1 MPDEFS
7 WLKPLR
13 ESNSKLEEDLEQS
26 KEQLNK
32 LENVDFNTTIGQW
45 SKEDLLNLPL
55 EDIEQLRENKR
66 YLATQTRQK
75 LKRLKAQEQADKIL
89 QATMSYTLRPK
100 SGDRQRVIAEAFRE
114 LINQCGYDNFN
125 LDGDHGI
132 LVVNVRDILGII
144 EVLEKNN

>member
-7 WLKPLR
+7 WLEPLQ
-13 ESNSKLEEDLEQS
+13 ESNSKLEEELEQS

-32 LENVDFNTTIGQW
+32 LKKVDANTIGEW
-45 SKEDLLNLPL
+45 TKEDLLNLPL
-55 EDIEQLRENKR
+55 EDIENLRENKR
-66 YLATQTRQK
+66 YLAAQAKQK

-89 QATMSYTLRPK
+89 QATMPYTLRPK
-100 SGDRQRVIAEAFRE
+100 SGDRQRVIAEALKE

-125 LDGDHGI
+125 IDGDHGI

-144 EVLEKNN
+144 EVLEEKN